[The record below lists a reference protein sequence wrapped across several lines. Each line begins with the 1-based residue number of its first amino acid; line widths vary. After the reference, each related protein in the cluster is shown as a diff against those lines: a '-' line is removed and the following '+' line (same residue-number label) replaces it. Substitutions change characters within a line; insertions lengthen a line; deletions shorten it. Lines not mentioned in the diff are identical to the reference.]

1 MHLTRTILND
11 IYMSEKSIT
20 YDYSGTKSKRNAI
33 MIYDTVL
40 GNTEKVAETLGES
53 RSRVLRSSVLT
64 SRTRT

>member
-1 MHLTRTILND
+1 
-11 IYMSEKSIT
+11 MSEKSIT